1 MKKKITATT
10 MFLISVA
17 IFIGCSSTKNSEKS
31 TATKEK
37 KTMENEALLT
47 NKEEKMTKVLI
58 QTTMGDITLAL
69 YNETPLHRD
78 NFIKLVNEHY
88 YDGVLFH
95 RIIQHFMIQC
105 GDPDSKTAKQGQALG
120 NGGPGYTI
128 PAEFVNKLYHKRGA
142 VAAAR
147 LGDNI
152 NPKKE
157 SSGSQFYIVDGQTFP
172 KEQLEVLAMKTGKTI
187 SQEQIDCYSSIGG
200 APHLDGSYTVF
211 GEIVSGMDIVD
222 KIAAQSKDKRD
233 RPIADIKIVS
243 MKILE

>member
-1 MKKKITATT
+1 MKKITTKT
-10 MFLISVA
+10 IILISVVF
-17 IFIGCSSTKNSEKS
+17 FIGCSSTKNSENS
-31 TATKEK
+31 TAQKEK
-37 KTMENEALLT
+37 NTLENEAQQI
-47 NKEEKMTKVLI
+47 NKAEKMTKVLI

-128 PAEFVNKLYHKRGA
+128 PAEFVSTLYHKRGA

-147 LGDNI
+147 LGDNV
-152 NPKKE
+152 NPKQE

-172 KEQLEVLAMKTGKTI
+172 KEQLEILGMRTGKPLT
-187 SQEQIDCYSSIGG
+187 QEQIDCYTTLGG

-211 GEIVSGMDIVD
+211 GEIISGMDIVD
-222 KIAAQSKDKRD
+222 KIAAQPKDKRD
-233 RPIADIKIVS
+233 RPVTDIKIVT
-243 MKILE
+243 MKIVE

>member
-1 MKKKITATT
+1 MKKITTIT
-10 MFLISVA
+10 LILISVA
-17 IFIGCSSTKNSEKS
+17 FFIGCSLTKNSENS
-31 TATKEK
+31 TVQKEK
-37 KTMENEALLT
+37 NTMENEARQS
-47 NKEEKMTKVLI
+47 NKAEKMTKVLI

-128 PAEFVNKLYHKRGA
+128 PAEFVSTLYHKRGA

-147 LGDNI
+147 LGDNV

-172 KEQLEVLAMKTGKTI
+172 KEQLEMLEMKTGKQL
-187 SQEQIDCYSSIGG
+187 SQEQINCYTTLGG

-211 GEIVSGMDIVD
+211 GEIISGMDIVD
-222 KIAAQSKDKRD
+222 KIAAQPKDQRD
-233 RPIADIKIVS
+233 RPLTDIKIVT
-243 MKILE
+243 MKIVE

>member
-1 MKKKITATT
+1 MKKKITTAL
-10 MFLISVA
+10 FLISVA
-17 IFIGCSSTKNSEKS
+17 IFMSCSSTKNSETLTSPKAKNS
-31 TATKEK
+31 MEKEATQSNSEK
-37 KTMENEALLT
+37 N
-47 NKEEKMTKVLI
+47 MTKVLI

-78 NFIKLVNEHY
+78 NFIKLVKEHY

-105 GDPDSKTAKQGQALG
+105 GDPDSKNAKQGQALG

-128 PAEFVNKLYHKRGA
+128 PAEFVSGLYHKRGA

-172 KEQLEVLAMKTGKTI
+172 KEQLEVLGMRTGRTLT
-187 SQEQIDCYSSIGG
+187 QEQMDCYTTIGG

-222 KIAAQSKDKRD
+222 KIAAQPKDQRD
-233 RPIADIKIVS
+233 RPITDIKIVS